1 MRILRICSL
10 LPGLTI
16 WPMLRNK
23 GVPPYFPRHPHKQIL
38 AELRWRYHGG
48 KDESLNSPGGGYRAL
63 IHRQGPRTRFGAR
76 YYSGLSGLAQQEQ
89 TLVAAGS
96 TGSVRT
102 VKVTSLLMGGDDAAV
117 TYRSDSSLLAPE
129 QDSRL
134 AYPARKWMRSP
145 HVLDPAIPQHS

>member
-16 WPMLRNK
+16 WPMLCNK

-48 KDESLNSPGGGYRAL
+48 KDESLNSPGGGHRAL

-76 YYSGLSGLAQQEQ
+76 YYSGLAQQEQ
-89 TLVAAGS
+89 TFVAAGS

-102 VKVTSLLMGGDDAAV
+102 VKVTSLLMGRDDAAF
-117 TYRSDSSLLAPE
+117 TYRSNSNHMTPKLDA
-129 QDSRL
+129 RL
-134 AYPARKWMRSP
+134 AYPDCTRMRSLD
-145 HVLDPAIPQHS
+145 VLDPAISQHS

>member
-16 WPMLRNK
+16 WPMLCNK

-48 KDESLNSPGGGYRAL
+48 KDESLNSPGGGHRAL

-76 YYSGLSGLAQQEQ
+76 YYSGLAQQEQ
-89 TLVAAGS
+89 TFVAAGS

-102 VKVTSLLMGGDDAAV
+102 VKVTSLLMGGDDAAF
-117 TYRSDSSLLAPE
+117 TYRSNSNHMTPKLDA
-129 QDSRL
+129 RL
-134 AYPARKWMRSP
+134 AYPDCTRMRSLD
-145 HVLDPAIPQHS
+145 VLDPAISQHS